1 MSHEVTPPLPERHR
15 TVVRGTPTAA
25 VLLAALLA
33 CGDDPTR
40 PPEVIDATDA
50 EITATSDALTDAA
63 GRIVTQLDGTAGS
76 ATLQS
81 RLTELS
87 SRLASRDPGVV
98 ADALARVRDALDEAD
113 RTGPA
118 DQAPDRAAVRLSID
132 AVQRLLDE

>member
-1 MSHEVTPPLPERHR
+1 MGYDVTPPLPERHR

-25 VLLAALLA
+25 VLLATLLA
-33 CGDDPTR
+33 CGDGPTR
-40 PPEVIDATDA
+40 PPDVIDATDA

-98 ADALARVRDALDEAD
+98 ADALARVREALDEAD

-118 DQAPDRAAVRLSID
+118 GQAPDRAAVRLSVD
-132 AVQRLLDE
+132 AVQRLLD